1 MLKTK
6 ILLLSSI
13 VPAAVWAASANMG
26 PSRLIVQVVCAVAM
40 SFLIFLAILRV
51 TERAR
56 PGRHRVGKR
65 SRVTAALAMT
75 PPLPLQ
81 PRQAP
86 FSWRGY
92 VRGARR
98 GNVGT

>member
-1 MLKTK
+1 MLKAK

-13 VPAAVWAASANMG
+13 VPAAVWTASASMG
-26 PSRLIVQVVCAVAM
+26 PSRLVVQVVCAVAM

-51 TERAR
+51 TERRKPA
-56 PGRHRVGKR
+56 RHRAGRR
-65 SRVTAALAMT
+65 SRVTAALALT

-86 FSWRGY
+86 PSWH
-92 VRGARR
+92 
-98 GNVGT
+98 GNVSG

>member
-1 MLKTK
+1 MLRTK

-13 VPAAVWAASANMG
+13 VPATIWAASANMG
-26 PSRLIVQVVCAVAM
+26 PSRLIVQVACAVTM

-51 TERAR
+51 TERRR

-65 SRVTAALAMT
+65 SRVTAALALT

-81 PRQAP
+81 PRQAAS
-86 FSWRGY
+86 SWRGY

-98 GNVGT
+98 DNISA